1 MIKFKYAEAPLRELG
16 EIAEMMSGM
25 SGVSN
30 KWASDGNCKFI
41 DYLNVYTHHKVDVS
55 LVHNATVKSFRQ
67 KILQKGDMD

>member
-1 MIKFKYAEAPLRELG
+1 MKYWQHAKNMEWSCRMIKFKYAEAPLRELG

-41 DYLNVYTHHKVDVS
+41 DYLNV
-55 LVHNATVKSFRQ
+55 L
-67 KILQKGDMD
+67 II